1 MKASGR
7 GIEQHESRVH
17 FVVFVSRRRLDD
29 GGAAESRSQVLDVV
43 SMLVKNR
50 LEAKGSPF
58 IRSYKILCHVGSE
71 SDIM

>member
-50 LEAKGSPF
+50 LEAKGSPL
-58 IRSYKILCHVGSE
+58 YQILQNSLSCRVRV
-71 SDIM
+71 